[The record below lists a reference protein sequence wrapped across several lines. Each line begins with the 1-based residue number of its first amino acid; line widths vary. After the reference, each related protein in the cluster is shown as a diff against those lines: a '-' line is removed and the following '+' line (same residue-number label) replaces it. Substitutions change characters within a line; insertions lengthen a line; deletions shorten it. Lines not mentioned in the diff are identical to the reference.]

1 MCFQIN
7 LRGLTQTI
15 IARLTLL
22 IFIMLIFFFF
32 FFQIPECLRDSY
44 PKPDQPCYLYV
55 IGMVLTTPLPDEL
68 NFRRRKLY
76 PPEDTTRCFGIL
88 TAKPIPQVRNLFP
101 FLILS
106 ALQPVIFH
114 LILPTE

>member
-1 MCFQIN
+1 MNFADFYHVN
-7 LRGLTQTI
+7 VWGF
-15 IARLTLL
+15 
-22 IFIMLIFFFF
+22 FIYLFIYFFK
-32 FFQIPECLRDSY
+32 IPECLRDSY

-88 TAKPIPQVRNLFP
+88 TAKPIPQVMNLAP
-101 FLILS
+101 FLILH
-106 ALQPVIFH
+106 ALQPIVFH
-114 LILPTE
+114 LFPTPRLKSWK

>member
-1 MCFQIN
+1 MDFADFCHVN
-7 LRGLTQTI
+7 VG
-15 IARLTLL
+15 
-22 IFIMLIFFFF
+22 FFY

-88 TAKPIPQVRNLFP
+88 TAKPIPQVRNLFSY
-101 FLILS
+101 S
-106 ALQPVIFH
+106 ACLATCYFP
-114 LILPTE
+114 LTLYPTE